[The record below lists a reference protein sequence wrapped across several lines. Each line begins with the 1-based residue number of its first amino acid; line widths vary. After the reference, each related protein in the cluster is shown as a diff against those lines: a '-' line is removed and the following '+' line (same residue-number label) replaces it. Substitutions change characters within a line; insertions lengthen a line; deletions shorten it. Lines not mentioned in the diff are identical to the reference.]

1 MKRRRYQ
8 YGCLTRKHHSISEDV
23 WQFRFYETLP
33 EGRRARKARV
43 VGTVRQYP
51 TRADALRAIEPFR
64 VWLNLGHRYGR
75 PITVGALA
83 TRYIEQELPLRRH
96 STQQSYRSA
105 LKRWISAR
113 WGDYLL
119 DQVTPLAVEQWLR
132 SLGLA
137 PKTKLNLRTIFHV
150 IYTYALRWNFT
161 DRNPIALVRQTGG
174 RRSIPRILTVQEIKL
189 LLPQLDE
196 PYRTMVL
203 IAASLGLRAS
213 EIMGLQWSDFD
224 WVDRT
229 VLIRRGVVNGR
240 PGDTKTEASRKALP
254 VDPSLADALL
264 ELRGNRAP
272 HHREVDDWLF
282 GNQFGRPRC
291 QQDILRR
298 YIKPAA
304 VRAGLGKI
312 GWHTFRHSYST
323 LLRSLG
329 ADIKVQQELLRHSTV
344 QSTMNVYTQAVSEQ
358 KRIANS
364 AVVGLLV
371 GRCAFAFANGNQQAL
386 TAAGLAFIESQSSDW
401 YCGA

>member
-33 EGRRARKARV
+33 DGKRARRARV
-43 VGTVRQYP
+43 VGTLKQYP
-51 TRADALRAIEPFR
+51 TRADALRAIEAFR

-75 PITVGALA
+75 PIMVCALS
-83 TRYIEQELPLRRH
+83 TRYIEQELPFRRH

-105 LKRWISAR
+105 LKHWISAR
-113 WGDYLL
+113 WGDFLL

-132 SLGLA
+132 SLSLA

-161 DRNPIALVRQTGG
+161 DRNPIALVRQSGG
-174 RRSIPRILTVQEIKL
+174 RRAIPRILTVQEIKL
-189 LLPQLDE
+189 LLAELAE
-196 PYRTMVL
+196 PCRTMVL
-203 IAASLGLRAS
+203 VAACLGLRAS

-224 WVDRT
+224 WDNRT

-240 PGDTKTEASRKALP
+240 TGDTKTEASRKALP
-254 VDPSLADALL
+254 VDSALADALL
-264 ELRGNRAP
+264 ELQGNRTLYT
-272 HHREVDDWLF
+272 RSDEWVF
-282 GNQFGRPRC
+282 GNRLGRPRS

-298 YIKPAA
+298 HIRPAA

-323 LLRSLG
+323 LLRSMG
-329 ADIKVQQELLRHSTV
+329 ADIKVQQEFLRHSTV

-358 KRIANS
+358 KRAANS
-364 AVVGLLV
+364 AVVDLLF
-371 GRCAFAFANGNQQAL
+371 GRKAFRLANGNQQAP
-386 TAAGLAFIESQSSDW
+386 TAAQLAFIKSHSSDC